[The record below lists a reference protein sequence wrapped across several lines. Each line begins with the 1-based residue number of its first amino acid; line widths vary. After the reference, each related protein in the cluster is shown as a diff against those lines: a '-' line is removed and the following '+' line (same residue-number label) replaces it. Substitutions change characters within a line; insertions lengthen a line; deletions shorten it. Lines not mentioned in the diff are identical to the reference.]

1 MEITWAIVSC
11 IIFAV
16 FGYLIGSIPNAVIIG
31 KIHHVD
37 ITKIGSGNPGGSNV
51 WREFGWKWGVGC
63 MILDFM
69 KGFIPSLIVLLLT
82 SFIPQFRDGTIS
94 QMSFMGY
101 DHLNLYTIL
110 TGAMAMIGHAFPIFF
125 HFKGGKNVMVTCGF
139 IGATC
144 PLMMGIAVA
153 MFVTFELISHKIS
166 VGSLAAAA
174 TVFLYSLV
182 CLIISLAIPSLN
194 ENYMIGGWYFTDKI
208 YFLTDWIYGLV
219 LVLEALF
226 VVFRHKS
233 NIKKLAKHEE
243 KNFDPNSHEFDQ
255 KSN

>member
-1 MEITWAIVSC
+1 
-11 IIFAV
+11 
-16 FGYLIGSIPNAVIIG
+16 
-31 KIHHVD
+31 
-37 ITKIGSGNPGGSNV
+37 
-51 WREFGWKWGVGC
+51 
-63 MILDFM
+63 
-69 KGFIPSLIVLLLT
+69 
-82 SFIPQFRDGTIS
+82 
-94 QMSFMGY
+94 
-101 DHLNLYTIL
+101 
-110 TGAMAMIGHAFPIFF
+110 
-125 HFKGGKNVMVTCGF
+125 
-139 IGATC
+139 
-144 PLMMGIAVA
+144 MMGIALA

-255 KSN
+255 KSK